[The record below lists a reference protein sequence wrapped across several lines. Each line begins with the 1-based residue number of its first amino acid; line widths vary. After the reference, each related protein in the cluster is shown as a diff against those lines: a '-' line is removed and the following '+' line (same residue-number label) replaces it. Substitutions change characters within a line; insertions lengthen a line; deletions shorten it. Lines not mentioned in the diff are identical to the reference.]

1 MEVQVELLDSTYA
14 EAVINIILPIQQIEF
29 NVPITLE
36 DQPDLLDIDA
46 SYYKNGG
53 AFWGAK
59 INGEL
64 VGTIAMIKYDENS
77 AAIRKMFVKKEYR
90 GREFKIAKRLLDT
103 LIAYSQANGIPNLY
117 LGTVNFLTAAISFYE
132 RNGFEQVAVEAL
144 PPLFPR
150 MRADDTFYCLLLKKG

>member
-1 MEVQVELLDSTYA
+1 MEVQVELIDNTYS

-46 SYYKNGG
+46 SYYENGG

-64 VGTIAMIKYDENS
+64 VGTIAMIKYDKHS

-90 GREFKIAKRLLDT
+90 GREFQIAKRLLDT
-103 LIAYSQANGIPNLY
+103 LIAYSEVNGIHKLY
-117 LGTVNFLTAAISFYE
+117 LGTVNFLTAAIRFYE
-132 RNGFEQVAVEAL
+132 RNGFEQVAVDAL

-150 MRADDTFYCLLLKKG
+150 MRADDTFYCLTLNKG